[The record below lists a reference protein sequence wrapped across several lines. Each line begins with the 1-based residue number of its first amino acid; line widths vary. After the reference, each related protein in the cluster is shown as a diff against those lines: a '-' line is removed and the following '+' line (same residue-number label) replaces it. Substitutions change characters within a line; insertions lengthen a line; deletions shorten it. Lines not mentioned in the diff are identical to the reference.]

1 MKYFIPYTSK
11 TSSLR
16 YALIPLMLGIIA
28 FLFIFI
34 VVQIPITFIHELGH
48 ALFLKL
54 FCTRAEPANDSIYI
68 KICLSYNKFNP
79 FNKAKMGKTFSN
91 IYESFSLNPKHNK
104 YLIKGSALSGTLF
117 VVYVMYLL
125 QLLFSQN
132 LLLWYFF
139 SSFSFFISFSEI
151 VSFLILS
158 SDFNIFRHPED
169 FRYDPKNE
177 ELYNFSI
184 NLS

>member
-1 MKYFIPYTSK
+1 MSLDTLCSLNYFAQEQNQQTI
-11 TSSLR
+11 
-16 YALIPLMLGIIA
+16 
-28 FLFIFI
+28 LFI
-34 VVQIPITFIHELGH
+34 
-48 ALFLKL
+48 LKSAYHIISL
-54 FCTRAEPANDSIYI
+54 IRSI
-68 KICLSYNKFNP
+68 KQ
-79 FNKAKMGKTFSN
+79 KMGKTFSN